1 MSRPL
6 FDPSKMAAQPREP
19 EAPPPKAEA
28 PLRVRELAAM
38 VDGAIRRGVA
48 SPLRVVGEVS
58 GLRERTHLYFD
69 LKDGEAV
76 IACVLFANVVRKHR
90 IALRDGLEVVITGSL
105 EFYAK
110 AGKLSLIG
118 TNAQPVGAGAL
129 DLAFKQLCE
138 ELRALGWFDEFRKR
152 PLPTFPRR
160 VAVITSRSSAAL
172 QDVLDTM
179 RRRCPAV
186 EVALVDARVQGEGA
200 AAELRSKLL
209 GLSLQH
215 GVLGIDAVI
224 ITRGGGSAEDLWAFN
239 DRGLAEAI
247 LKCPVPV
254 VAAIGHETDTTIAEL
269 VADVRAATPTQ
280 AAMRLTPDAT
290 TLLEQ
295 VDVGATRL
303 RGALLRRTAD
313 ASRSLDALARRRP
326 LASPHTI
333 TADAGAALERSADR
347 LADRVRQRV
356 HHASLRLER
365 VASRLESHKPAA
377 ALARR
382 AQRFDDLA
390 QRLQRAMSRRLEG
403 ERGRLDACERQLRA
417 VGPQA
422 VLARGYSYTTLAD
435 GRLVR
440 SASAVSPGDE
450 LVTALA
456 DGRVRSTVAGES
468 RSSRAA
474 STPAPT
480 PAPTPVPRPASKNA
494 TKSAPPSQM
503 GLFGDSKGK

>member
-1 MSRPL
+1 
-6 FDPSKMAAQPREP
+6 MAAKPREP
-19 EAPPPKAEA
+19 EAPKPLKAAEA
-28 PLRVRELAAM
+28 PMRVRDLAAQI
-38 VDGAIRRGVA
+38 DGAIRRGVA

-90 IALRDGLEVVITGSL
+90 VVLRDGLEVVVTGSL

-110 AGKLSLIG
+110 AGKLSFIG

-129 DLAFKQLCE
+129 DLAFRQLCE
-138 ELRALGWFDEFRKR
+138 ELRGLGWFDEVRKR

-160 VAVITSRSSAAL
+160 VAVVTSRSSAAL

-186 EVALVDARVQGEGA
+186 EVALVDARVQGESA
-200 AAELRSKLL
+200 AAELRAKL
-209 GLSLQH
+209 GALSRQH
-215 GVLGIDAVI
+215 KAMGIDAVI

-239 DRGLAEAI
+239 DRALAEAI

-280 AAMRLTPDAT
+280 AAMRLTPDSAT
-290 TLLEQ
+290 LIEQ
-295 VDVGATRL
+295 VDIAHTRM

-313 ASRSLDALARRRP
+313 AARALDALSRRRP
-326 LASPHTI
+326 LANPLSI
-333 TADAGAALERSADR
+333 TADARARADRAADR
-347 LADRVRQRV
+347 LADRTRANL
-356 HHASLRLER
+356 HHATLRLER
-365 VASRLESHKPAA
+365 LSARLDAHKPAA
-377 ALARR
+377 ELSRR
-382 AQRFDDLA
+382 AQRLDHVAD
-390 QRLQRAMSRRLEG
+390 RLDRAVAHRLEG
-403 ERGRLDACERQLRA
+403 ERRKLDAHERQLRA
-417 VGPQA
+417 VGPQG

-450 LVTALA
+450 LVTTLA
-456 DGRVRSTVAGES
+456 EGRVRSTVAGAPPAKKPAPKRVAKDEP
-468 RSSRAA
+468 APQMDLFGG
-474 STPAPT
+474 STPSP
-480 PAPTPVPRPASKNA
+480 
-494 TKSAPPSQM
+494 
-503 GLFGDSKGK
+503 KG

>member
-6 FDPSKMAAQPREP
+6 FDPSKMAAKPREP
-19 EAPPPKAEA
+19 EAKPKPREPQAEGEA
-28 PLRVRELAAM
+28 PIRVRELAEL
-38 VDGAIRRGVA
+38 VDRAIRRGVS

-76 IACVLFANVVRKHR
+76 VACVLFANVVRKHR
-90 IALRDGLEVVITGSL
+90 IVLRDGLEVVVTGSM

-110 AGKLSLIG
+110 AGKLSFIG

-129 DLAFKQLCE
+129 DLAFRKLCE
-138 ELRALGWFDEFRKR
+138 ELRGLGWFDDARKR
-152 PLPTFPRR
+152 ALPTFPRR
-160 VAVITSRSSAAL
+160 VAVVTSRSSAAL

-179 RRRCPAV
+179 RRRCSAV
-186 EVALVDARVQGEGA
+186 DIALVDARVQGEGS
-200 AAELRSKLL
+200 AAELRTKLVA
-209 GLSLQH
+209 LSRHHERLE
-215 GVLGIDAVI
+215 IDAVI

-239 DRGLAEAI
+239 DRALAEAI

-280 AAMRLTPDAT
+280 AAMRMTPDSAT
-290 TLLEQ
+290 LIEQ
-295 VDVGATRL
+295 IDLSRSRL

-313 ASRSLDALARRRP
+313 ARRSIESLARRRP

-333 TADAGAALERSADR
+333 TADARAILERSADR
-347 LADRVRQRV
+347 FADRLRQRI

-365 VASRLESHKPAA
+365 VSARLESHRPAA

-382 AQRFDDLA
+382 SQRVEDLA
-390 QRLQRAMSRRLEG
+390 ERLERSMAARLVG
-403 ERGRLDACERQLRA
+403 ERRRADALGRELRA

-422 VLARGYSYTTLAD
+422 VLGRGYSYTTLAD

-440 SASAVSPGDE
+440 STADVSQGDE
-450 LVTALA
+450 IVTALS
-456 DGRVRSTVAGES
+456 DGRVRSTVGGHAADKATA
-468 RSSRAA
+468 RRAA
-474 STPAPT
+474 AKPKPKDDPA
-480 PAPTPVPRPASKNA
+480 
-494 TKSAPPSQM
+494 SQM
-503 GLFGDSKGK
+503 GLFGESKGGG

>member
-1 MSRPL
+1 VTRPL
-6 FDPSKMAAQPREP
+6 FDPSKMAAKPRQ
-19 EAPPPKAEA
+19 AEA
-28 PLRVRELAAM
+28 PKPVKAADAPMRVRDLAAL

-48 SPLRVVGEVS
+48 SPLRVMGEVS

-90 IALRDGLEVVITGSL
+90 VVLRDGLEVVVTGTL

-129 DLAFKQLCE
+129 DLAFRQLCD
-138 ELRALGWFDEFRKR
+138 ELRALGWFDEVRKR

-186 EVALVDARVQGEGA
+186 EVALVDARVQGESA
-200 AAELRSKLL
+200 AAELRAKLVA
-209 GLSLQH
+209 LSRQH
-215 GVLGIDAVI
+215 KALGIDAVI

-239 DRGLAEAI
+239 DRALAEAI

-280 AAMRLTPDAT
+280 AAMRLTPDGD

-295 VDVGATRL
+295 VDIAHARM

-313 ASRSLDALARRRP
+313 AARAVEGLARRRP
-326 LASPHTI
+326 LAKPLSM
-333 TADAGAALERSADR
+333 TADARARVNRASDR
-347 LADRVRQRV
+347 LTDRTRAKL
-356 HHASLRLER
+356 HHATLRLER
-365 VASRLESHKPAA
+365 LSARLDAHKPAA
-377 ALARR
+377 EVSRR
-382 AQRFDDLA
+382 AQRLDHLADRLERAVA
-390 QRLQRAMSRRLEG
+390 QRLDGEG
-403 ERGRLDACERQLRA
+403 RKLDGHERQLRA
-417 VGPQA
+417 VGPQG

-450 LVTALA
+450 LVTTLA
-456 DGRVRSTVAGES
+456 EGRVRSTVGGAPPTKKPAPRQVVKDEPAPQMDLFGG
-468 RSSRAA
+468 
-474 STPAPT
+474 STPSP
-480 PAPTPVPRPASKNA
+480 
-494 TKSAPPSQM
+494 
-503 GLFGDSKGK
+503 KG

>member
-1 MSRPL
+1 MASRPRQPE
-6 FDPSKMAAQPREP
+6 PSRPASGG
-19 EAPPPKAEA
+19 EAPM
-28 PLRVRELAAM
+28 RVRELAAL

-58 GLRERTHLYFD
+58 GLRDRTHLYFD

-76 IACVLFANVVRKHR
+76 ISCVLFANVVRKHR
-90 IALRDGLEVVITGSL
+90 IVLRDGLEVVVTGSL

-110 AGKLSLIG
+110 AGKLSFIG

-138 ELRALGWFDEFRKR
+138 ELRGLGWFDEVRKR

-160 VAVITSRSSAAL
+160 VAVVTSRSSAAL

-186 EVALVDARVQGEGA
+186 EVALVDARVQGESA
-200 AAELRSKLL
+200 AAELRAKLVA
-209 GLSLQH
+209 LSRRH
-215 GVLGIDAVI
+215 REMGMDAII

-239 DRGLAEAI
+239 DRALAEAI

-280 AAMRLTPDAT
+280 AAMRLTPDGD

-295 VDVGATRL
+295 VDLAHARM
-303 RGALLRRTAD
+303 RGALLRRTAE
-313 ASRSLDALARRRP
+313 AARAIEGLARRRP
-326 LASPHTI
+326 MANPATMTI
-333 TADAGAALERSADR
+333 DARGRLDRSADR
-347 LADRVRQRV
+347 LADRLRTRM
-356 HHASLRLER
+356 HHATLRLER
-365 VASRLESHKPAA
+365 LHARLDAHKPAA
-377 ALARR
+377 ELSRR
-382 AQRFDDLA
+382 AQRLDHVAERLERAVA
-390 QRLQRAMSRRLEG
+390 QRLRAAG
-403 ERGRLDACERQLRA
+403 QTLDAQERQLRA

-422 VLARGYSYTTLAD
+422 VLARGYSYTTLGD

-440 SASAVSPGDE
+440 SATAVSAGDE
-450 LVTALA
+450 LVTTLA
-456 DGRVRSTVAGES
+456 DGRVRSTVGGQAP
-468 RSSRAA
+468 A
-474 STPAPT
+474 S
-480 PAPTPVPRPASKNA
+480 RPAGSRR
-494 TKSAPPSQM
+494 TKKSEPPQP
-503 GLFGDSKGK
+503 GLFGDPGD

>member
-6 FDPSKMAAQPREP
+6 FDPSKMAAKPRTP
-19 EAPPPKAEA
+19 EAPATPKPANA
-28 PLRVRELAAM
+28 PMRVRELAAL

-76 IACVLFANVVRKHR
+76 VSCVLFANVVRKHR
-90 IALRDGLEVVITGSL
+90 VVLRDGLEVVVTGSL

-110 AGKLSLIG
+110 AGKLSFIG

-138 ELRALGWFDEFRKR
+138 ELRGLGWFDDVRKR
-152 PLPTFPRR
+152 PLPAFPRR

-179 RRRCPAV
+179 RRRCPSV
-186 EVALVDARVQGEGA
+186 EVAFVDARVQGETA
-200 AAELRSKLL
+200 AAELRAKLVS
-209 GLSLQH
+209 LSRQH
-215 GVLGIDAVI
+215 HMLGIDAVI

-239 DRGLAEAI
+239 DRALAEAI

-280 AAMRLTPDAT
+280 AAMRLTPDGAQ
-290 TLLEQ
+290 LLEQ
-295 VDVGATRL
+295 VDIAKGRM

-313 ASRSLDALARRRP
+313 ARRAVEALSRRRP
-326 LASPHTI
+326 IASPQSI
-333 TADAGAALERSADR
+333 TADARAAMERTADR
-347 LADRVRQRV
+347 LHDRTRARM
-356 HHASLRLER
+356 HHAALRLER
-365 VASRLESHKPAA
+365 LSARLDAHKPAA
-377 ALARR
+377 ELARR
-382 AQRFDDLA
+382 AQRLDHAAD
-390 QRLQRAMSRRLEG
+390 RLRRSMSGRLEG
-403 ERGRLDACERQLRA
+403 ELRKLDGHERQLRA

-440 SASAVSPGDE
+440 SASGVSAGDE
-450 LVTALA
+450 LVTTLA
-456 DGRVRSTVAGES
+456 DGRVRSTVDGK
-468 RSSRAA
+468 AA
-474 STPAPT
+474 AEKKAPAKPKPT
-480 PAPTPVPRPASKNA
+480 ARKPATRDE
-494 TKSAPPSQM
+494 PPQL
-503 GLFGDSKGK
+503 GLFGDSKG

>member
-1 MSRPL
+1 MSQPL
-6 FDPSKMAAQPREP
+6 FDPSKMAARPRDPEP
-19 EAPPPKAEA
+19 SKAIDA
-28 PLRVRELAAM
+28 PLRVRELAAL
-38 VDGAIRRGVA
+38 VEGAIRRGVA

-58 GLRERTHLYFD
+58 DLRERTHLYFD

-90 IALRDGLEVVITGSL
+90 VVLRDGLEVVVTGSL

-118 TNAQPVGAGAL
+118 TSAQPVGAGAL
-129 DLAFKQLCE
+129 DLAFRQLCE
-138 ELRALGWFDEFRKR
+138 ELRALGWFDEVRKR

-186 EVALVDARVQGEGA
+186 EVALVDARVQGETA
-200 AAELRSKLL
+200 AAELRAKLVA
-209 GLSLQH
+209 LSRRH
-215 GVLGIDAVI
+215 RELGIDAVI

-280 AAMRLTPDAT
+280 AAMRLTPDGD

-295 VDVGATRL
+295 VDIAHARM

-313 ASRSLDALARRRP
+313 ARRAVEALGRRRP
-326 LASPHTI
+326 MADPRCI
-333 TADAGAALERSADR
+333 TADARARMERSSDR
-347 LADRVRQRV
+347 LADRVRARV
-356 HHASLRLER
+356 HHAALRLER
-365 VASRLESHKPAA
+365 LSARLDAHKPAA
-377 ALARR
+377 ELSRR
-382 AQRFDDLA
+382 AQRLDHAGERLA
-390 QRLQRAMSRRLEG
+390 RAMRLRMESG
-403 ERGRLDACERQLRA
+403 AWRIESHERQLRA

-440 SASAVSPGDE
+440 SASAVSAGDE
-450 LVTALA
+450 LVTTLA
-456 DGRVRSTVAGES
+456 DGRVRSTVGGAPPA
-468 RSSRAA
+468 RPTPKTPPPPRRAA
-474 STPAPT
+474 
-480 PAPTPVPRPASKNA
+480 KDD
-494 TKSAPPSQM
+494 PPQL
-503 GLFGDSKGK
+503 GLFGDAKG

>member
-6 FDPSKMAAQPREP
+6 FDPSKMATQPRGP
-19 EAPPPKAEA
+19 ATPPAAKAEA
-28 PLRVRELAAM
+28 PLRVRDLAAL

-90 IALRDGLEVVITGSL
+90 IVLRDGLEVVVTGSL

-138 ELRALGWFDEFRKR
+138 ELRGLGWFDEFRKR

-160 VAVITSRSSAAL
+160 VAVLTSRSSAAL

-186 EVALVDARVQGEGA
+186 EVALIDARVQGEGA
-200 AAELRSKLL
+200 AAELRSKLVA
-209 GLSLQH
+209 LSRQH
-215 GVLGIDAVI
+215 KALGIDALI

-239 DRGLAEAI
+239 DRALAEAI

-280 AAMRLTPDAT
+280 AAMRLTPDSA

-295 VDVGATRL
+295 VDLSHARL
-303 RGALLRRTAD
+303 RGALLRRTGD
-313 ASRSLDALARRRP
+313 AKRAIDALSRRRP
-326 LASPHTI
+326 IASPHTI
-333 TADAGAALERSADR
+333 TADARTRAERVGDR
-347 LADRVRQRV
+347 LIDRMRQRA

-365 VASRLESHKPAA
+365 LSSRLESHKPAA
-377 ALARR
+377 EMARR
-382 AQRFDDLA
+382 SQRLDHMA
-390 QRLQRAMSRRLEG
+390 ERLQRAMGQRLAG
-403 ERGRLDACERQLRA
+403 EQRRLDAQERQLRA

-440 SASAVSPGDE
+440 SASAVSSGDE
-450 LVTALA
+450 LVTTLA
-456 DGRVRSTVAGES
+456 DGRVRSTVAG
-468 RSSRAA
+468 
-474 STPAPT
+474 
-480 PAPTPVPRPASKNA
+480 
-494 TKSAPPSQM
+494 
-503 GLFGDSKGK
+503 

>member
-1 MSRPL
+1 
-6 FDPSKMAAQPREP
+6 MAAQPKEP
-19 EAPPPKAEA
+19 APPAAEA
-28 PLRVRELAAM
+28 PLRVRDLAAM

-90 IALRDGLEVVITGSL
+90 LVLRDGLEVVVTGSL

-110 AGKLSLIG
+110 AGKLSFIG

-129 DLAFKQLCE
+129 DLAFKQLCD
-138 ELRALGWFDEFRKR
+138 ELRALGWFDDGRKR

-160 VAVITSRSSAAL
+160 VAVLTSRSSAAL

-186 EVALVDARVQGEGA
+186 GVALVDARVQGEGS
-200 AAELRSKLL
+200 AAELRSKLVA
-209 GLSLQH
+209 LSRRH
-215 GVLGIDAVI
+215 GALGIDAVI

-239 DRGLAEAI
+239 DRALAEAI

-280 AAMRLTPDAT
+280 AAMRLTPDMA

-295 VDVGATRL
+295 VDLNGARL
-303 RGALLRRTAD
+303 RGALLRRMAEARRAVEALSRRRPIASPRAITA
-313 ASRSLDALARRRP
+313 DALAR
-326 LASPHTI
+326 
-333 TADAGAALERSADR
+333 LERARER
-347 LADRVRQRV
+347 LADRARQRL

-365 VASRLESHKPAA
+365 LASRLESHKPAA
-377 ALARR
+377 EMARR
-382 AQRFDDLA
+382 G
-390 QRLQRAMSRRLEG
+390 QRLEHTAGRLERAMRQRLAG
-403 ERGRLDACERQLRA
+403 EHRRLDAHDRQLRA

-440 SASAVSPGDE
+440 SASAVSAGDE
-450 LVTALA
+450 LVTTLA
-456 DGRVRSTVAGES
+456 EGRVRSTVGGPGAGK
-468 RSSRAA
+468 
-474 STPAPT
+474 PT
-480 PAPTPVPRPASKNA
+480 PRRAPPKADPAS
-494 TKSAPPSQM
+494 QQ
-503 GLFGDSKGK
+503 GLFGETKGE

>member
-1 MSRPL
+1 MASPL
-6 FDPSKMAAQPREP
+6 FDPSKMAAKPRES
-19 EAPPPKAEA
+19 APSTPKADA
-28 PLRVRELAAM
+28 PMRVRELAAM

-90 IALRDGLEVVITGSL
+90 VVLRDGLEVVVTGSL

-160 VAVITSRSSAAL
+160 VAVFTSRSSAAL

-186 EVALVDARVQGEGA
+186 EVALVDARVQGEAA
-200 AAELRSKLL
+200 AAELTAKLVA
-209 GLSLQH
+209 LSRQH
-215 GVLGIDAVI
+215 KAMGIDAVI

-239 DRGLAEAI
+239 DRALAEAI

-280 AAMRLTPDAT
+280 AAMRLTPDSA

-295 VDVGATRL
+295 VDVSHNRL
-303 RGALLRRTAD
+303 RGALLRRTGEAGRAID
-313 ASRSLDALARRRP
+313 AFARRRP
-326 LASPHTI
+326 LASPHSI
-333 TADAGAALERSADR
+333 TADARAALERSADR
-347 LADRVRQRV
+347 LADRMRQRV

-390 QRLQRAMSRRLEG
+390 ERLQRAMARRLANEQ
-403 ERGRLDACERQLRA
+403 RRLDAQERQLRA

-440 SASAVSPGDE
+440 TASAVSPGDE
-450 LVTALA
+450 LLTTLA

-468 RSSRAA
+468 QR
-474 STPAPT
+474 
-480 PAPTPVPRPASKNA
+480 PRPAPAPAPSPAAKA
-494 TKSAPPSQM
+494 PTKTAAKSDPPSQM
-503 GLFGDSKGK
+503 GLFGDPKGK

>member
-1 MSRPL
+1 MMSRPL
-6 FDPSKMAAQPREP
+6 FDPSKMAAKPREP
-19 EAPPPKAEA
+19 QGAKATEAPM
-28 PLRVRELAAM
+28 RVRELAAM

-76 IACVLFANVVRKHR
+76 VACVLFANVVRKHR
-90 IALRDGLEVVITGSL
+90 IVLRDGLEVVVTGSL

-138 ELRALGWFDEFRKR
+138 ELRGLGWFDDVRKR
-152 PLPTFPRR
+152 PLPTLPRR

-186 EVALVDARVQGEGA
+186 EVALIDARVQGESA
-200 AAELRSKLL
+200 AAELRAKLL
-209 GLSLQH
+209 ALSRRH
-215 GVLGIDAVI
+215 KDIGVDAVI

-239 DRGLAEAI
+239 DRALAEAI

-280 AAMRLTPDAT
+280 AAMRLTPDNEV
-290 TLLEQ
+290 LLEQ
-295 VDVGATRL
+295 VDIAGSRL
-303 RGALLRRTAD
+303 HGVLLRQTAD
-313 ASRSLDALARRRP
+313 GARAIEALSRRRP
-326 LASPHTI
+326 IARPMSI
-333 TADAGAALERSADR
+333 TADARAGVDRAADR
-347 LADRVRQRV
+347 LADRARARLY
-356 HHASLRLER
+356 HATLRLER
-365 VASRLESHKPAA
+365 LSARLDAHKPAA
-377 ALARR
+377 ALSRR
-382 AQRFDDLA
+382 S
-390 QRLQRAMSRRLEG
+390 QRLDYAANHLARAMTQRVESEMR
-403 ERGRLDACERQLRA
+403 RLDASERQLRA
-417 VGPQA
+417 VGPQG

-440 SASAVSPGDE
+440 SASAVSVGDE
-450 LVTALA
+450 LVTTLA
-456 DGRVRSTVAGES
+456 DGRVRSTVGGG
-468 RSSRAA
+468 
-474 STPAPT
+474 AP
-480 PAPTPVPRPASKNA
+480 KNA
-494 TKSAPPSQM
+494 AAAPKRVARDEPTQQM
-503 GLFGDSKGK
+503 GLFGESSPGSKG

>member
-1 MSRPL
+1 
-6 FDPSKMAAQPREP
+6 MAAQPGEP
-19 EAPPPKAEA
+19 APPPPPAAEA
-28 PLRVRELAAM
+28 PLRVRDLAAL

-48 SPLRVVGEVS
+48 SPLRVLGEVS

-90 IALRDGLEVVITGSL
+90 LVLRDGLEVVVTGSL

-110 AGKLSLIG
+110 AGKLSFIG

-129 DLAFKQLCE
+129 DLAFKQLCD
-138 ELRALGWFDEFRKR
+138 ELRALGWFDDGRKR

-160 VAVITSRSSAAL
+160 VAVLTSRSSAAL

-200 AAELRSKLL
+200 AAELRTKLVA
-209 GLSLQH
+209 LSRRH
-215 GVLGIDAVI
+215 GALGIDAVI

-239 DRGLAEAI
+239 DRSLAEAI

-280 AAMRLTPDAT
+280 AAMRLTPDMA

-295 VDVGATRL
+295 VDLSGARL
-303 RGALLRRTAD
+303 RGALLRRMAE
-313 ASRSLDALARRRP
+313 ARRVVEALSRRRP
-326 LASPHTI
+326 IASPSTI
-333 TADAGAALERSADR
+333 TADARARLARARER
-347 LADRVRQRV
+347 LADRARQRL

-365 VASRLESHKPAA
+365 VASRLESHRPAA
-377 ALARR
+377 EMARR
-382 AQRFDDLA
+382 GQRLEHTAGRLERAMA
-390 QRLQRAMSRRLEG
+390 QRLAG
-403 ERGRLDACERQLRA
+403 EHKRVDAHDRQLRA

-422 VLARGYSYTTLAD
+422 VLARGYSYTTLVD

-440 SASAVSPGDE
+440 SASAVSAGDE
-450 LVTALA
+450 LVTTLA
-456 DGRVRSTVAGES
+456 EGRVRSTVGGT
-468 RSSRAA
+468 RPDKP
-474 STPAPT
+474 TPRRAPT
-480 PAPTPVPRPASKNA
+480 KADPAN
-494 TKSAPPSQM
+494 QQ
-503 GLFGDSKGK
+503 GLFGDSKGD

>member
-1 MSRPL
+1 
-6 FDPSKMAAQPREP
+6 MAAKPREP
-19 EAPPPKAEA
+19 EAPKPARLADA
-28 PLRVRELAAM
+28 PMRVRELAAL

-58 GLRERTHLYFD
+58 GLRDRTHLYFD

-76 IACVLFANVVRKHR
+76 VACVLFANVVRKHR
-90 IALRDGLEVVITGSL
+90 IVLRDGLEVVVTGSL

-110 AGKLSLIG
+110 AGKLSFIG

-129 DLAFKQLCE
+129 DLAFRQLCD
-138 ELRALGWFDEFRKR
+138 ELRALGWFDDVRKR

-160 VAVITSRSSAAL
+160 VAVLTSRSSAAL

-186 EVALVDARVQGEGA
+186 DVALVDARVQGESA
-200 AAELRSKLL
+200 PAELRAKLVA
-209 GLSLQH
+209 LSRSH
-215 GVLGIDAVI
+215 KALGIDAVI

-239 DRGLAEAI
+239 DRALAEAI

-280 AAMRLTPDAT
+280 AAMRLTPDSV

-295 VDVGATRL
+295 VDIAGTRL

-313 ASRSLDALARRRP
+313 GARAIEAISRRRP
-326 LASPHTI
+326 IANPLSI
-333 TADAGAALERSADR
+333 TADARARLDRAADR
-347 LADRVRQRV
+347 MTDRARAKL
-356 HHASLRLER
+356 HHATLRLER
-365 VASRLESHKPAA
+365 LSARLEAHKPAA
-377 ALARR
+377 ELARR
-382 AQRFDDLA
+382 SQRLDHAAERLARAMAQRMGA
-390 QRLQRAMSRRLEG
+390 EVRRIESN
-403 ERGRLDACERQLRA
+403 ERQLRA
-417 VGPQA
+417 VGPQG

-450 LVTALA
+450 LHTTLA
-456 DGRVRSTVAGES
+456 DGRVRSTVADGTPKKKP
-468 RSSRAA
+468 AA
-474 STPAPT
+474 PKRVPKDDPAP
-480 PAPTPVPRPASKNA
+480 
-494 TKSAPPSQM
+494 QM
-503 GLFGDSKGK
+503 DLFGDSKG

>member
-1 MSRPL
+1 
-6 FDPSKMAAQPREP
+6 MAARPREP
-19 EAPPPKAEA
+19 EAPKPAKAADA
-28 PLRVRELAAM
+28 PMRVRELAAM

-58 GLRERTHLYFD
+58 GLRDRTHLYFD

-76 IACVLFANVVRKHR
+76 VSCVLFANVVRKHR
-90 IALRDGLEVVITGSL
+90 VVLRDGLEVVVTGSL

-138 ELRALGWFDEFRKR
+138 ELRALGWFDDVRKR

-186 EVALVDARVQGEGA
+186 EVALIDARVQGESA
-200 AAELRSKLL
+200 AAELRAKLVA
-209 GLSLQH
+209 LSRNH
-215 GVLGIDAVI
+215 KAMGIDAVI

-239 DRGLAEAI
+239 DRALAEAI

-280 AAMRLTPDAT
+280 AAMRLTPDGDK
-290 TLLEQ
+290 LLEQ
-295 VDVGATRL
+295 VDIAHARM

-313 ASRSLDALARRRP
+313 AARAVGALSRRRP
-326 LASPHTI
+326 IANPASITI
-333 TADAGAALERSADR
+333 NARARVDRAADR
-347 LADRVRQRV
+347 LADRARARV
-356 HHASLRLER
+356 HHAALRLER
-365 VASRLESHKPAA
+365 LSARLDAHKPAA
-377 ALARR
+377 ELSRR
-382 AQRFDDLA
+382 AQRLDHVADRLERAVA
-390 QRLQRAMSRRLEG
+390 QRLDG
-403 ERGRLDACERQLRA
+403 ERRKLEAHERQLRA
-417 VGPQA
+417 VGPQG

-440 SASAVSPGDE
+440 SASAVSSGDE
-450 LVTALA
+450 LVTTLA
-456 DGRVRSTVAGES
+456 DGRVRSTVGGGAP
-468 RSSRAA
+468 RKKPAAPKRARKED
-474 STPAPT
+474 PAP
-480 PAPTPVPRPASKNA
+480 
-494 TKSAPPSQM
+494 QM
-503 GLFGDSKGK
+503 DLFGDSKG

>member
-1 MSRPL
+1 MA
-6 FDPSKMAAQPREP
+6 SKPREP
-19 EAPPPKAEA
+19 EAPKQAKPADA
-28 PLRVRELAAM
+28 PMRVRELAAM

-58 GLRERTHLYFD
+58 GLRDRTHLYFD

-76 IACVLFANVVRKHR
+76 VACVLFANVVRKHR
-90 IALRDGLEVVITGSL
+90 IVLRDGLEVVVTGSL

-138 ELRALGWFDEFRKR
+138 QLRGLGWFDDVRKR

-179 RRRCPAV
+179 RRRCAAV
-186 EVALVDARVQGEGA
+186 EVALVDARVQGESA
-200 AAELRSKLL
+200 AAELRAKLVA
-209 GLSLQH
+209 LSRNH
-215 GVLGIDAVI
+215 KALGIDAVI

-239 DRGLAEAI
+239 DRALAEAI

-280 AAMRLTPDAT
+280 AAMRLTPDSA

-295 VDVGATRL
+295 IDIAGTRL
-303 RGALLRRTAD
+303 RGSLLRRTAD
-313 ASRSLDALARRRP
+313 GARAIEAISRRRP
-326 LASPHTI
+326 IANPLSI
-333 TADAGAALERSADR
+333 TADARALLDRSTDRLRDRARERLHHATLKLERLSARLEAHKPATELARRSQRLDHAADR
-347 LADRVRQRV
+347 LA
-356 HHASLRLER
+356 
-365 VASRLESHKPAA
+365 
-377 ALARR
+377 
-382 AQRFDDLA
+382 
-390 QRLQRAMSRRLEG
+390 RAMGQRMGSESRRI
-403 ERGRLDACERQLRA
+403 DASERQLRA
-417 VGPQA
+417 VGPQG

-440 SASAVSPGDE
+440 SASAVSAGDE
-450 LVTALA
+450 LVTTLA
-456 DGRVRSTVAGES
+456 EGRVRSTVADGTPRKKPAAPKPAAKDEPAPQMDLFGES
-468 RSSRAA
+468 
-474 STPAPT
+474 TP
-480 PAPTPVPRPASKNA
+480 
-494 TKSAPPSQM
+494 
-503 GLFGDSKGK
+503 GSKG

>member
-6 FDPSKMAAQPREP
+6 FDPSKMAAKPREP
-19 EAPPPKAEA
+19 EASKPANTVEA
-28 PLRVRELAAM
+28 PMRVRELAAL

-58 GLRERTHLYFD
+58 GLRDRTHLYFD

-76 IACVLFANVVRKHR
+76 VACVLFANVVRKHR
-90 IALRDGLEVVITGSL
+90 VVLRDGLEVVVTGSL

-129 DLAFKQLCE
+129 DLAFRQLCE
-138 ELRALGWFDEFRKR
+138 ELRGLGWFDDVRKR

-160 VAVITSRSSAAL
+160 VAVLTSRSSAAL

-179 RRRCPAV
+179 GRRCPAV
-186 EVALVDARVQGEGA
+186 EVALVDARVQGEAA
-200 AAELRSKLL
+200 AAELRAKLVA
-209 GLSLQH
+209 LSRNH
-215 GVLGIDAVI
+215 KALGIDAVI

-239 DRGLAEAI
+239 DRALAEAI

-280 AAMRLTPDAT
+280 AAMRLTPDSD

-295 VDVGATRL
+295 VDIARTRL
-303 RGALLRRTAD
+303 RGALLRQTAD
-313 ASRSLDALARRRP
+313 GARAIEALSRRRP
-326 LASPHTI
+326 IASPQSI
-333 TADAGAALERSADR
+333 TADARARLDRAADR
-347 LADRVRQRV
+347 LADRARAKL
-356 HHASLRLER
+356 HHATLRLER
-365 VASRLESHKPAA
+365 LSVRLEAHKPAA
-377 ALARR
+377 ELARR
-382 AQRFDDLA
+382 S
-390 QRLQRAMSRRLEG
+390 QRLDHAAERLARAMDQRMESESRRIESN
-403 ERGRLDACERQLRA
+403 ERQLRA
-417 VGPQA
+417 VGPQG

-450 LVTALA
+450 LHTTLA
-456 DGRVRSTVAGES
+456 DGRVRSTVAGQ
-468 RSSRAA
+468 APKKK
-474 STPAPT
+474 STPPK
-480 PAPTPVPRPASKNA
+480 PAPKDDPA
-494 TKSAPPSQM
+494 PQM
-503 GLFGDSKGK
+503 DLFGESTPGSKG

>member
-6 FDPSKMAAQPREP
+6 FDPNKMASKPREP
-19 EAPPPKAEA
+19 EPPKAVDA
-28 PLRVRELAAM
+28 PMRVRDLAAL

-90 IALRDGLEVVITGSL
+90 LVLRDGLEVVVTGSL

-129 DLAFKQLCE
+129 DLAFRQLCD
-138 ELRALGWFDEFRKR
+138 ELRALGWFDDVRKR

-160 VAVITSRSSAAL
+160 VAVLTSRSSAAL

-186 EVALVDARVQGEGA
+186 EVALVDARVQGEGS
-200 AAELRSKLL
+200 AAELRAKLVA
-209 GLSLQH
+209 LSRQH
-215 GVLGIDAVI
+215 KVLGIDAII

-239 DRGLAEAI
+239 DRALAEAI

-269 VADVRAATPTQ
+269 VADARAATPTQ
-280 AAMRLTPDAT
+280 AAMRLTPDGDK
-290 TLLEQ
+290 LLEQ
-295 VDVGATRL
+295 IDISLARL

-313 ASRSLDALARRRP
+313 AGRAIESLSRRRP
-326 LASPHTI
+326 IASPLSM
-333 TADAGAALERSADR
+333 TADARAHMDRAADR
-347 LADRVRQRV
+347 LADRARARL
-356 HHASLRLER
+356 HHATLRLER
-365 VASRLESHKPAA
+365 LSARLESHKPAVE
-377 ALARR
+377 LARR
-382 AQRFDDLA
+382 AQRLDHTADRLDRVIA
-390 QRLQRAMSRRLEG
+390 QRMDAQAR
-403 ERGRLDACERQLRA
+403 RLDANERQLRA
-417 VGPQA
+417 VGPQG

-440 SASAVSPGDE
+440 SASGVSPGDE
-450 LVTALA
+450 LITTLA
-456 DGRVRSTVAGES
+456 DGRVRSTVAGQ
-468 RSSRAA
+468 A
-474 STPAPT
+474 SKKKLAPPT
-480 PAPTPVPRPASKNA
+480 PAASNE
-494 TKSAPPSQM
+494 PPSQM
-503 GLFGDSKGK
+503 GLFGESKG

>member
-1 MSRPL
+1 MARHL

-19 EAPPPKAEA
+19 APPPVADA
-28 PLRVRELAAM
+28 PLRVRDLAAL

-90 IALRDGLEVVITGSL
+90 IVLRDGLEVVVTGSL

-110 AGKLSLIG
+110 AGKLSFIG
-118 TNAQPVGAGAL
+118 TSAQPVGAGAL
-129 DLAFKQLCE
+129 DLAFKQLCD
-138 ELRALGWFDEFRKR
+138 ELRALGWFDDGRKR

-160 VAVITSRSSAAL
+160 VAVLTSRSSAAL

-200 AAELRSKLL
+200 AAELRAKLVA
-209 GLSLQH
+209 LSRRH
-215 GVLGIDAVI
+215 GALGIDAVI

-239 DRGLAEAI
+239 DRALAEAI

-280 AAMRLTPDAT
+280 AAMRLTPDMA

-295 VDVGATRL
+295 VDLSAARL
-303 RGALLRRTAD
+303 RGALLRRTAE
-313 ASRSLDALARRRP
+313 ARRAVDALSRRRP
-326 LASPHTI
+326 IASPGSI
-333 TADAGAALERSADR
+333 TADARARLERAGER
-347 LADRVRQRV
+347 LADRARQRL

-365 VASRLESHKPAA
+365 AASRLESHKPAA
-377 ALARR
+377 EMARR
-382 AQRFDDLA
+382 G
-390 QRLQRAMSRRLEG
+390 QRLEHMSGRLERAMAHRLASEH
-403 ERGRLDACERQLRA
+403 RRLDAHDRQLRA

-440 SASAVSPGDE
+440 SASTVSAGDE
-450 LVTALA
+450 LVTTLA
-456 DGRVRSTVAGES
+456 DGRVRSTVGGAGPGKPKP
-468 RSSRAA
+468 
-474 STPAPT
+474 TKAPQ
-480 PAPTPVPRPASKNA
+480 K
-494 TKSAPPSQM
+494 APPKADPASQM
-503 GLFGDSKGK
+503 GLFGDTKGD